1 MENVVRMV
9 TKKLK
14 SIVSS
19 FSSDDDIFRTRQ
31 IQENELPWIRSRH
44 IWTGVLGTIYGTFLG
59 PTGIYFTFFCFASGM
74 SKYQLGIMASL
85 VSFAVAFQIFSWV
98 FEDFWGNRKYP
109 WYIFSILSR
118 LCLIPIVFS
127 FWIPLGP
134 LSIIALCFASAIF
147 GNCAAPSW
155 SSWLYDLISEDKL
168 AGFMSRRS
176 AVIQFFMMVIALFA
190 ALAVQQS
197 DQTHKMMIVR
207 LVFAFGLTL
216 GIIDLFFHVQIP
228 EPRKK
233 TQEAK
238 SDSLKV
244 ITQPFSD
251 KKFRQWMM
259 IMLLWTASINICE
272 PFFIPYLMKDLG
284 FENRFVLLTLI
295 SVCLVQMSGFV
306 SFLFWGRIIERFG
319 TRKVFLV
326 CHCLW
331 SIIPLF
337 YLLSA
342 SVKPILLISIAWLI
356 TGVFVNGTTIVN
368 PAITS
373 VLTKGKQRSS
383 YLAVMTITSSLFGGL
398 GTLIGSLIIKY
409 FSIWHVF
416 PVSLA
421 ARVFSFVVIYIVV
434 MHKGIGDTARA
445 SQNG

>member
-1 MENVVRMV
+1 MV
-9 TKKLK
+9 AKKLK
-14 SIVSS
+14 SIVPT
-19 FSSDDDIFRTRQ
+19 FSRDDDIFRTRQ
-31 IQENELPWIRSRH
+31 IQENELPWIRTRH
-44 IWTGVLGTIYGTFLG
+44 IWTGILGTIYGTFLG

-85 VSFAVAFQIFSWV
+85 VSFAVAFQIFSWI

-118 LCLIPIVFS
+118 LCLMPIIFS

-134 LSIIALCFASAIF
+134 LSIIALCSISAVL
-147 GNCAAPSW
+147 GNLAAPSW

-168 AGFMSRRS
+168 AGFMARRS
-176 AVIQFFMMVIALFA
+176 AVIQFFMMGIALFA

-197 DQTHKMMIVR
+197 DHAHKMMIVR

-216 GIIDLFFHVQIP
+216 GIIDLIYHVKIP
-228 EPRKK
+228 EPHKK
-233 TQEAK
+233 TQETK
-238 SDSLKV
+238 SNFLEIV
-244 ITQPFSD
+244 AQPWSD

-259 IMLLWTASINICE
+259 IMLLWTVSINICE

-284 FENRFVLLTLI
+284 FENRFVLLTVI
-295 SVCLVQMSGFV
+295 SVCLVQMSGFI
-306 SFLFWGRIIERFG
+306 SFLFWGKIIERIG
-319 TRKVFLV
+319 TRKVFLM

-373 VLTKGKQRSS
+373 VLTKGKRRST
-383 YLAVMTITSSLFGGL
+383 YLAVMTITSSVFGGL

-421 ARVFSFVVIYIVV
+421 ARVFSFVVICIVI
-434 MHKGIGDTARA
+434 MNKGIGDRPQKAA
-445 SQNG
+445 DAGA